1 MAKVQIIP
9 EIPKKYFRNFS
20 EISEISEIKRN
31 DKKQYKTKR
40 LFIILY
46 INNL

>member
-9 EIPKKYFRNFS
+9 EIPKNYFRNF
-20 EISEISEIKRN
+20 SEISEIKRN